1 LGFKL
6 SQIGDPKNQNK
17 KSIAIHTKDFCGKTK
32 PKKKVP
38 KSPDFEE
45 FFFLNRNI

>member
-17 KSIAIHTKDFCGKTK
+17 KSMAIHTKDFCGKE
-32 PKKKVP
+32 KKKKKLP

-45 FFFLNRNI
+45 LFFLNHHI

>member
-17 KSIAIHTKDFCGKTK
+17 KSSVIHRKDFCGK
-32 PKKKVP
+32 KKRKKEKVA
-38 KSPDFEE
+38 KVTRF
-45 FFFLNRNI
+45 